1 MRVTNR
7 LGLPAAFVNA
17 VSVRRHNAPGCYSAT
32 TLNKGVK
39 EIVLTD
45 RHFDELEVDAADSV
59 WAVWGTAVHTLFQA
73 QDEGFL
79 VGLLRSFIAECKND
93 PIIGDDGELEKDE
106 RPLLI
111 RLAELLEARI
121 KAKFSKDTFVEERF
135 EVPLSKSKITGQVDS
150 YDMASATIYDWKTAS
165 VWKVVKAD
173 FADWKAQGMTYAWL
187 MAQKG
192 LPVKKCRFVA
202 LLKDHSKTKAAT
214 DASYPQSPVFVYEF
228 DVTEEGLKETGDRLE
243 KKVIELETASLLED
257 KDIPP
262 CSESERWAEP
272 PVWAV
277 MKNGRKSAVKL
288 FDSEADADAF
298 AGEMGNS
305 HYVEHRP
312 AVSRKCADYCPCKDF
327 CNFYKAIKEAGQ

>member
-32 TLNKGVK
+32 TLNKGAK

-45 RHFDELEVDAADSV
+45 RHFDELEADAADSV
-59 WAVWGTAVHTLFQA
+59 WAVWGTAVHA
-73 QDEGFL
+73 
-79 VGLLRSFIAECKND
+79 
-93 PIIGDDGELEKDE
+93 
-106 RPLLI
+106 
-111 RLAELLEARI
+111 LLESQ
-121 KAKFSKDTFVEERF
+121 KDDNFHEEKFK
-135 EVPLSKSKITGQVDS
+135 VPVLNSYVTGQVDS
-150 YDMASATIYDWKTAS
+150 YDMERGIINDWKTAS
-165 VWKVVKAD
+165 VWKVQLGD
-173 FADWKAQGMTYAWL
+173 FADWRLQGLAYAWL
-187 MAQKG
+187 LTNSG
-192 LPVKKCRFVA
+192 LAVNKCRFVA
-202 LLKDHSKTKAAT
+202 LLKDHSKTKAKN
-214 DASYPQSPVFVYEF
+214 DREYPQSPVYVYEF
-228 DVTEEGLKETGDRLE
+228 NVTPDDLAATERRITN
-243 KKVIELETASLLED
+243 KVAEIEAAYKLADDEIAE
-257 KDIPP
+257 
-262 CSESERWAEP
+262 CSAAERWADGEK
-272 PVWAV
+272 WAV

>member
-32 TLNKGVK
+32 TLNKGAK

-45 RHFDELEVDAADSV
+45 RHFDELEADAADSV
-59 WAVWGTAVHTLFQA
+59 WAVWGTAVHA
-73 QDEGFL
+73 
-79 VGLLRSFIAECKND
+79 
-93 PIIGDDGELEKDE
+93 
-106 RPLLI
+106 
-111 RLAELLEARI
+111 LLESQ
-121 KAKFSKDTFVEERF
+121 KDDNFHEEKFK
-135 EVPLSKSKITGQVDS
+135 VPVLNSYVTGQVDS
-150 YDMASATIYDWKTAS
+150 YDMERGIINDWKTAS
-165 VWKVVKAD
+165 VWKVQLGD
-173 FADWKAQGMTYAWL
+173 FADWRLQGLAYAWL
-187 MAQKG
+187 LTKSG
-192 LPVKKCRFVA
+192 LAVNKCRFVA
-202 LLKDHSKTKAAT
+202 LLKDHSKTKAKN
-214 DASYPQSPVFVYEF
+214 DREYPQSPVYVYEF
-228 DVTEEGLKETGDRLE
+228 DVTPDDLAATERRISN
-243 KKVIELETASLLED
+243 KVAEIEAAYKLADDEIAE
-257 KDIPP
+257 
-262 CSESERWAEP
+262 CSAAERWADGEK
-272 PVWAV
+272 WAV